1 MGKFGSKPQRPPPK
15 APTDPSAMSV
25 MGLAPPERPAAAA
38 PTGPPI
44 PTGPKIPTGPRIPT
58 GPANPGPQ
66 QSHDGSNQVRVASRN
81 VIRFS
86 LLTILSATKTSTPTT
101 ISKEGKTEPLC
112 PQEAVES

>member
-44 PTGPKIPTGPRIPT
+44 PAGPKIPT

-66 QSHDGSNQVRVASRN
+66 QSHDGSNQVRVAFRN
-81 VIRFS
+81 VIR
-86 LLTILSATKTSTPTT
+86 
-101 ISKEGKTEPLC
+101 
-112 PQEAVES
+112 